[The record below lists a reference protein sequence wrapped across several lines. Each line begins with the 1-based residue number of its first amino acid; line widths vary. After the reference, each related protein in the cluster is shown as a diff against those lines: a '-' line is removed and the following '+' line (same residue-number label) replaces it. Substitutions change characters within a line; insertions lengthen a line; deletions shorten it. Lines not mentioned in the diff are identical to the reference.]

1 VIPLHDNVRTARFP
15 AVTVA
20 LIAINVA
27 VFLFQI
33 TRPDT
38 TLPGYVTGLPHA
50 VAGSDALSAEWG
62 FTPCELGNRCVA
74 PDRAVLPE
82 PGGQAYVV
90 VRVPHRSAW
99 LTLFTSMFLHG
110 GWLHIG
116 GNMLFLWIFG
126 NNVEDRMGRVRFVV
140 FYLLCG
146 AIAGLSQL
154 AVNPSSDVPN
164 IGASGAIAGV
174 LGGYILLYPRARVV
188 TLIFLIV
195 FFTVVEVPAWAIL
208 TFWFLLQ
215 LLDGS
220 AVLASQG
227 SADVAY
233 FAHVGGFVAGLLL
246 IRLFV
251 AGRSPP
257 PPRPALTDP
266 R

>member
-1 VIPLHDNVRTARFP
+1 VIPIRDNVPTARFP
-15 AVTVA
+15 VVTVT
-20 LIAINVA
+20 LIAVNVA

-33 TRPDT
+33 TRPST
-38 TLPGYVTGLPHA
+38 TLPGYVTGRPLP
-50 VAGSDALSAEWG
+50 VVGSDVVTAEWG
-62 FTPCELGNRCVA
+62 FVPCELTSRCPA

-82 PGGQAYVV
+82 PNGQVEAV
-90 VRVPHRSAW
+90 VRVPAHPAW
-99 LTLFTSMFLHG
+99 LTLLTSMFLHG

-126 NNVEDRMGRVRFVV
+126 NNVEDRMGRMRFIV

-146 AIAGLSQL
+146 VIAGLSQL
-154 AVNPSSDVPN
+154 AVNPSSDVPT

-174 LGGYILLYPRARVV
+174 LGGYIVLYPRARVMSA
-188 TLIFLIV
+188 IFLII
-195 FFTVVEVPAWAIL
+195 FFTLIEVPAWAIL
-208 TFWFLLQ
+208 GFWFLLQ

-227 SADVAY
+227 AGDVAY

-251 AGRSPP
+251 AGRRPP
-257 PPRPALTDP
+257 PVLLTG
-266 R
+266 RR

>member
-1 VIPLHDNVRTARFP
+1 VLPIRDNVPTVRFP

-38 TLPGYVTGLPHA
+38 TLPGYVTGQPRP
-50 VAGSDALSAEWG
+50 VAGSDAVTAEWG
-62 FTPCELGNRCVA
+62 FVPCELVSRCAA
-74 PDRAVLPE
+74 PDRSVLPE
-82 PGGQAYVV
+82 PNGQGFVV
-90 VRVPHRSAW
+90 VRVPHHPGW

-126 NNVEDRMGRVRFVV
+126 NNVEDRMGRLRFIV

-146 AIAGLSQL
+146 AIAGLTQL
-154 AVNPSSDVPN
+154 ATNPSSDVPN

-174 LGGYILLYPRARVV
+174 LGGYIVLYPRARVV
-188 TLIFLIV
+188 SVIFLIV
-195 FFTVVEVPAWAIL
+195 FFTIVEVPAWAIL
-208 TFWFLLQ
+208 GFWFLLQ

-233 FAHVGGFVAGLLL
+233 FAHVGGFLAGLLL
-246 IRLFV
+246 IRPFV
-251 AGRSPP
+251 AGRG
-257 PPRPALTDP
+257 PPRLAVTGPQ
-266 R
+266 